1 MRLLLAEDDDM
12 LGSSMQKALK
22 LAGFQVDWVKE
33 GAAVLTAASAASYD
47 ALLLDLGLPGLDGL
61 QVLQSLR
68 QRGNPLPVLIV
79 SARQT
84 VQDRIGGLNCGADDY
99 ITKPFD
105 LNELVARLHALIRR
119 NQGRSQPVLNCG
131 ALVLDPIRREARLS
145 GQPLELSQ
153 REFDLLEHL
162 MERPGTVLSREQLEA
177 RLYGWQE
184 EVASN
189 AIEVHLHHL
198 RRKLGS
204 DWIKNVRGVGYK
216 LVDASAARPAP

>member
-12 LGSSMQKALK
+12 LGSSMKKALK
-22 LAGFQVDWVKE
+22 LAGFQVSWVKD
-33 GAAVLTAASAASYD
+33 GPAVLTAANAESFD
-47 ALLLDLGLPGLDGL
+47 ALLLDLGLPELDGL
-61 QVLQSLR
+61 QVLKSLR
-68 QRGNPLPVLIV
+68 QRGSHLPVLIV

-84 VQDRIGGLNCGADDY
+84 VDDRIGGLNLGADDY

-119 NQGRSQPVLNCG
+119 NQGRSQPLLRCG
-131 ALVLDPIRREARLS
+131 TLELDPIRREACLA
-145 GQPLELSQ
+145 GQALELSQ

-162 MERPGTVLSREQLEA
+162 MERPGTVLSREQLES

-204 DWIKNVRGVGYK
+204 SWIKNVRGVGYK
-216 LVDASAARPAP
+216 LVDASSAPPSA

>member
-1 MRLLLAEDDDM
+1 MRLLLAEDDAM
-12 LGSSMQKALK
+12 LGSSMHQALK
-22 LAGFQVDWVKE
+22 LAGFQVDWVRD
-33 GAAVLTAASAASYD
+33 GQAVLDAARDQTYAAM
-47 ALLLDLGLPGLDGL
+47 LLDLGLPGRDGL
-61 QVLQSLR
+61 QVLKALR
-68 QRGNPLPVLIV
+68 QDGNHLPVLIV

-84 VQDRIGGLNCGADDY
+84 VEDRIGGLNGGADDY

-105 LNELVARLHALIRR
+105 LNELIARLHALIRR
-119 NQGRSQPVLNCG
+119 NQGRSQSLLRVG
-131 ALVLDPIRREARLS
+131 ALQLDPIRREARLGES
-145 GQPLELSQ
+145 SIEFSQ
-153 REFDLLEHL
+153 REFDLLQHL
-162 MERPGTVLSREQLEA
+162 MERPGAVLSREQLEE

-216 LVDASAARPAP
+216 IVDATPARSA